1 MEPQFIPSRTEF
13 LKLTQHGNVIPVYAD
28 LIADSETPVSAFSK
42 LDRGG
47 YSFLFESTEKND
59 VSGRFSFVGTD
70 PRIVIRSRNDRIEIR
85 DRGELRVFR
94 SSSDP
99 LSELRNLMAQ
109 YQFVARP
116 ELPRF
121 VGGAVGFLGYDATR
135 FFEPTVPVAER
146 DELEL
151 PEMLFMITGAVVI
164 FDHRLRTVRILNN
177 AFFQSGDDADDAYD
191 RACAGICDIMERLK
205 VPENMPPLDI
215 NRPGMRLAPR
225 GNMTREEFE
234 LCVDQTKEYI
244 SRGDIFQLVLSR
256 RFEVGFDKDPLGL
269 YRCLRFVNPSPY
281 MFCLNFGGDFSLVG
295 SSPEMHVRVVD
306 GLVEIRPI
314 AGTRKRGETL
324 AEDEQNAVELLADAK
339 EQAEHV
345 MLVDLARND
354 VGRIAEFGSVRVT
367 EQMGIERYSHVMH
380 IVSHVVA
387 KLRADKDAY
396 DVLRAT
402 FPAGTVSGAPKVRAM
417 QLISSFEKDR
427 RGCYAGAV
435 GYFGFDGNLDSCI
448 ALRSIVLKKG
458 CLAYVQTGAGIVA
471 DSIPAREYE
480 ETESKAAAMMQA
492 LQMASGG

>member
-1 MEPQFIPSRTEF
+1 MEPQFIPSRAEF
-13 LKLTQHGNVIPVYAD
+13 RELTQHGNVIPVYAD

-47 YSFLFESTEKND
+47 FSFLFESTEKND

-70 PRIVIRSRNDRIEIR
+70 PRIVIRSRDDEIEITEQGQTR
-85 DRGELRVFR
+85 KFR

-99 LSELRNLMAQ
+99 LSELRRLMAQ
-109 YQFVARP
+109 YQFVRRP

-121 VGGAVGFLGYDATR
+121 VGGAVGFLGYDAIR
-135 FFEPTVPVAER
+135 FFEPSVPVAEQ
-146 DELEL
+146 DDLNL

-177 AFFQSGDDADDAYD
+177 VFFTQEDDPDKLYD
-191 RACAGICDIMERLK
+191 RACKGIRDVLQRLEL
-205 VPENMPPLDI
+205 PENMPPLDI
-215 NRPGMRLAPR
+215 NRPAAKMEPR
-225 GNMTREEFE
+225 SSMNRDAFERCVRE
-234 LCVDQTKEYI
+234 TKECI
-244 SRGDIFQLVLSR
+244 ARGDIFQLVLSR
-256 RFEVGFDKDPLGL
+256 RFEVGFDRDPLAL

-295 SSPEMHVRVVD
+295 SSPEMHVRAVD

-314 AGTRKRGETL
+314 AGTRKRGHTP

-339 EQAEHV
+339 ERAEHV

-367 EQMGIERYSHVMH
+367 EKMGIERYSHVMH

-387 KLRADKDAY
+387 KLRADKDSY

-402 FPAGTVSGAPKVRAM
+402 FPAGTVSGAPKIRAM
-417 QLISSFEKDR
+417 QLISGFEKFR

-448 ALRSIVLKKG
+448 ALRSIILKEKT
-458 CLAYVQTGAGIVA
+458 AYVQTGAGIVA

-480 ETESKAAAMMQA
+480 ETESKGAAMMQA
-492 LQMASGG
+492 LGMAHDS